1 MPTETQ
7 LVVRIMLW
15 LERRGAYVNKNHG
28 SPFQRMGRPDIEGCL
43 RGRFFAFE
51 VKLPMKSGKKRT
63 GSSLQERALEEIRMA
78 GGRAAVVDCM
88 PEVEDLLRD
97 WLS

>member
-7 LVVRIMLW
+7 LVAQIMLT
-15 LERRGAYVNKNHG
+15 LEQRGAYANKNHG

-51 VKLPMKSGKKRT
+51 VKLPGKKRALT
-63 GSSLQERALEEIRMA
+63 RLQLQALIEIREA
-78 GGRAAVVDCM
+78 GGFAEVVESVQD
-88 PEVEDLLRD
+88 VEDLLRG
-97 WLS
+97 WSLYA